1 MTDNNKYYRIS
12 QVSKMLNIP
21 ASTLRYWEKEFKQL
35 KPLKSKNGIRY
46 YNEKDI
52 ELLKKI
58 IFMIKEKGY
67 TIDGA
72 KFALKNINAKTGDI
86 ITELISIKNDLKEL
100 LNLIDDKR

>member
-72 KFALKNINAKTGDI
+72 KLSLKNINAKTGDI

-100 LNLIDDKR
+100 LDLIDDKR

>member
-46 YNEKDI
+46 YSENDI

-58 IFMIKEKGY
+58 IFMTKE
-67 TIDGA
+67 
-72 KFALKNINAKTGDI
+72 
-86 ITELISIKNDLKEL
+86 
-100 LNLIDDKR
+100 

>member
-46 YNEKDI
+46 YSDNDI

-58 IFMIKEKGY
+58 IFMTKEKGY

-72 KFALKNINAKTGDI
+72 KFALKT
-86 ITELISIKNDLKEL
+86 
-100 LNLIDDKR
+100 

>member
-46 YNEKDI
+46 YSDNDI
-52 ELLKKI
+52 ELLK
-58 IFMIKEKGY
+58 
-67 TIDGA
+67 
-72 KFALKNINAKTGDI
+72 
-86 ITELISIKNDLKEL
+86 
-100 LNLIDDKR
+100 R